1 MNPGAVAVIPARGGS
16 KRIPRKNIRPFGG
29 RPMLAWPLATAL
41 ECGLFAR
48 VIVST
53 DNPELAQVAR
63 ELGAEVP
70 FTRPADL
77 ADDHSG
83 TGAVMAHAARWL
95 QDQGELPPVLCC
107 IYPTAPFLAG
117 EDLKR
122 GLELL
127 LAGDWSYVI
136 SATTYCAP
144 VYRGFQQRVDGGL
157 EMLFAQ
163 HAASR
168 SQDLPQV
175 LHDAAQFYWGR
186 AEAWLQ
192 QRPGLAADSTAVLV
206 PRWRVQDIDDEED
219 WRRAELMAP
228 AIWQANAR

>member
-1 MNPGAVAVIPARGGS
+1 MIPARGGS

-41 ECGLFAR
+41 ASGLFAR

-53 DNPELAQVAR
+53 DDPEIAQVAR
-63 ELGAEVP
+63 DSGAEAP
-70 FTRPADL
+70 FTRPAAL

-95 QDQGELPPVLCC
+95 QERGELPPALCC
-107 IYPTAPFLAG
+107 IYPTAPFLSG

-136 SATTYCAP
+136 SATTYSSP
-144 VYRGFQQRVDGGL
+144 VYRGFQQGADGGL
-157 EMLFAQ
+157 EMLFPQ
-163 HAASR
+163 HAAAR

-192 QRPGLAADSTAVLV
+192 QRPGLAADSAAVRV
-206 PRWRVQDIDDEED
+206 PRWRVQDIDEDED

-228 AIWQANAR
+228 AIWQADAG